1 MNNNEILDMN
11 IDSSMFEFASN
22 SDYTKDKKLE
32 TKPVG
37 FFQDALYR
45 FARNKASVSAFVII
59 CLLILFA
66 IFAPIFGATEYSNT
80 KNDNIYLRYQKLLP
94 KLDFTKKGIP
104 EDSRTMVVIPT
115 IVGNEAKIKEMFDV
129 LETFY
134 IINKSD
140 NLYFTLLG
148 DIKGAKEEVMPFDE
162 NIFKYGVEYAEKL
175 NKKYGK
181 DLFYFIYRKR
191 HWNEKEDQFLGYE
204 RKRGALVQFNQILL
218 GKMDDKTNKKYF
230 NVNMLHNKKLGV
242 KYVITLDTDTR
253 LVLNTAL
260 NLVGCMAHPFNRPV
274 IDKKT
279 NKVVSGYGIMQPRVG
294 VDIEA
299 TNKSLY
305 SQIFAGI
312 GGFRMAMQNL
322 GGKCVFSSEWD
333 AQAQKTYLLN
343 YGEIPFGDIT
353 KESVKSYI
361 PDNFDI
367 LCAGFPCQAF
377 SMAGKRLGFEETRG
391 TLFFDVAEI
400 LRRKR
405 PKAFFL
411 ENVKGLLIHD
421 KGRTIQTIL
430 KVLRE
435 DLNYYVPDP
444 QVVNAMN
451 FGVPQHRE
459 RVYIVGFRK
468 DQNVNEFTYPTPTD
482 TTKTFADVK
491 EEKVVSAKY
500 YLSTQYIKT
509 LVAHKERHAAKGN
522 GFGYDVIHD
531 DEVANAIVVGGMG
544 RERNLVLDH
553 RLTDFTPVTRIKGEV
568 NREGLRRMT
577 PREWARLQGYPDNF
591 IIEVADASAYKQF
604 GNSVA
609 VPAIQATANEII
621 KRINLTKI
629 KDYDA

>member
-1 MNNNEILDMN
+1 MDVILKFMK
-11 IDSSMFEFASN
+11 E
-22 SDYTKDKKLE
+22 
-32 TKPVG
+32 
-37 FFQDALYR
+37 
-45 FARNKASVSAFVII
+45 
-59 CLLILFA
+59 
-66 IFAPIFGATEYSNT
+66 NT
-80 KNDNIYLRYQKLLP
+80 K
-94 KLDFTKKGIP
+94 
-104 EDSRTMVVIPT
+104 
-115 IVGNEAKIKEMFDV
+115 AKM
-129 LETFY
+129 
-134 IINKSD
+134 
-140 NLYFTLLG
+140 
-148 DIKGAKEEVMPFDE
+148 
-162 NIFKYGVEYAEKL
+162 
-175 NKKYGK
+175 
-181 DLFYFIYRKR
+181 
-191 HWNEKEDQFLGYE
+191 
-204 RKRGALVQFNQILL
+204 
-218 GKMDDKTNKKYF
+218 
-230 NVNMLHNKKLGV
+230 
-242 KYVITLDTDTR
+242 
-253 LVLNTAL
+253 
-260 NLVGCMAHPFNRPV
+260 
-274 IDKKT
+274 
-279 NKVVSGYGIMQPRVG
+279 
-294 VDIEA
+294 
-299 TNKSLY
+299 NKSLKNEDDLVKREVTLEEQRSIVSHYIHNFGCGY
-305 SQIFAGI
+305 SKNYEKQAKSLIKDIYDYDIDNEMKSCVSERGVFYTLFNEYLSVPFLPVEHPKFTFIDLFAGI

-343 YGEIPFGDIT
+343 YGEVPFGDIT

-361 PDNFDI
+361 PDNFDV

-377 SMAGKRLGFEETRG
+377 SLAGKRLGFEETRG

-421 KGRTIQTIL
+421 KGKTIQTIL

-435 DLNYYVPDP
+435 DLDYYVPEP
-444 QVVNAMN
+444 QIVNAMN

-468 DQNVNEFTYPTPTD
+468 DQNVSEFTYPTPTD

-491 EEKVVSAKY
+491 EEEVVSAKY

-522 GFGYDVIHD
+522 GFGYEVVHD

-544 RERNLVLDH
+544 RERNLVLDY